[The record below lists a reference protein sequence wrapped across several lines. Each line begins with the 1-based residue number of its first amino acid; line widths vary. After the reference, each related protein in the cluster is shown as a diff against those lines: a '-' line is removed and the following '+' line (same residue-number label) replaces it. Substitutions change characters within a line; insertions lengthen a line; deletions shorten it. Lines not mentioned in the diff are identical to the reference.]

1 MMAGL
6 KQVLVV
12 DDHFEMLEFLRSML
26 ELANEN
32 YRVLGVPSA
41 EEGLLELKRRTQQ
54 GEPFDLLITDVRLP
68 GMSGFELARK
78 VRALHPELPIIII
91 TAYASAQGRKE
102 AERLGVHRYFEKPLD
117 TDALLASVHSALY
130 TDVGVESSSSPIAQA
145 TEERAPDARKKE
157 EFKTVQ
163 PETQHEIRGRLQALL
178 SDTGAV
184 QALLCD
190 REGNIDF
197 RAGSGTGDHSPE
209 RLASLLAR
217 SLTDSFRLARELG
230 SEEPFTI
237 QYQAGERVDL
247 YTANIGHRAF
257 LILLFDARARR
268 GRIGTV
274 WIFAQRAIK
283 DLLQLLPA
291 AGLSEHEDT
300 GALGPPQQAYATV
313 DKHRRGEARVQEKAQ
328 TSPQPSED
336 RSPLTP
342 EEVQESTEDDQDSGG
357 ALLELLE
364 QAEEIEHGE
373 LDAFWDEAMADAGSD
388 DMGGLSFDEA
398 MRRGLLPPGLGE

>member
-1 MMAGL
+1 MAGL

-41 EEGLLELKRRTQQ
+41 EEGLLELKRRTRH

-78 VRALHPELPIIII
+78 VRALHPELPIMII

-130 TDVGVESSSSPIAQA
+130 TDAAVVARSSQTAPA
-145 TEERAPDARKKE
+145 TIEGTPTVRHSEEVKTTQPDVRG
-157 EFKTVQ
+157 
-163 PETQHEIRGRLQALL
+163 EIWRRLQALL

-190 REGNIDF
+190 RKGAINF
-197 RAGSGTGDHSPE
+197 QAGSATGEHSPE
-209 RLASLLAR
+209 RLAALLAR
-217 SLTDSFRLARELG
+217 SLTDSFLLASELG
-230 SEEPFTI
+230 SDEPFTI

-247 YTANIGHRAF
+247 YTANIGRRAF

-283 DLLQLLPA
+283 DILQLLPDA
-291 AGLSEHEDT
+291 RLSEREGT
-300 GALGPPQQAYATV
+300 GTPGPPQQAYAAV
-313 DKHRRGEARVQEKAQ
+313 ERQEKEEARVEEARQD
-328 TSPQPSED
+328 SPQSTEE
-336 RSPLTP
+336 RSRVTP
-342 EEVQESTEDDQDSGG
+342 DEAQESSDDEQDSGG

-364 QAEEIEHGE
+364 RAEDMEHAE
-373 LDAFWDEAMADAGSD
+373 LDAFWDEAMADAGGD
-388 DMGGLSFDEA
+388 DVGGLSFDEA